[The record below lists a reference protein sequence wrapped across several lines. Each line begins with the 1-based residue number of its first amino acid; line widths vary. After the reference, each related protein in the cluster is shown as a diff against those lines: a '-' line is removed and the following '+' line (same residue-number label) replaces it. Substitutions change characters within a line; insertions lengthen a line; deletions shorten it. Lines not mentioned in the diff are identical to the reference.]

1 MWQGETMNYGE
12 ELVYWYFRLN
22 GFFPLTNFVLHAG
35 EEIPYTSDC
44 DVIAIRH
51 PHVYEEVGGQ
61 SSDWDSILLEMLDFR
76 RTIGIICEVKT
87 GRLNTVFNSD
97 NVNYAIKRFGFT
109 SDFHQIMSELN
120 TSAACSVGDQYQ
132 IAKILISNIPS
143 QNGSYFHI
151 SLKHARDFIRG
162 RIASYQQKYR
172 DRMFFSSTLLQ
183 EIFWEVNLE
192 TESR

>member
-1 MWQGETMNYGE
+1 MNYGE

-35 EEIPYTSDC
+35 EEIPHTSDC

-61 SSDWDSILLEMLDFR
+61 PSDWDPTLLQMLDFQ

-87 GRLNTVFNSD
+87 GRRVNTVFNSD
-97 NVNYAIKRFGFT
+97 NVQYAIKRLGFT
-109 SDFHQIMSELN
+109 SYSHQIMSELD
-120 TSAACSVGDQYQ
+120 TSAACFVGDQYQ
-132 IAKILISNIPS
+132 IAKILISNFPS

-151 SLKHARDFIRG
+151 SLKHARDFMRG
-162 RIASYQQKYR
+162 RIASYPQKYR
-172 DRMFFSSTLLQ
+172 DRMFFNSTLFQ
-183 EIFWEVNLE
+183 EIIWEVNLE
-192 TESR
+192 A